1 MSAAIITL
9 DMYLPTT
16 RAAYNLIRQ
25 YLVGALILIFVGFH
39 ATSRAQEHAAEP
51 IIVTTRVDEPE
62 ITIGDTIKYTIS
74 VNAIPSVKAELPEF
88 GENLGGFAIKDFGQ
102 VEPKRREG
110 RIVFE
115 QWYILDTYTT
125 GSYTIP
131 APVVRYT
138 DAAEATHEIEGEEI
152 RVEVKSVLS
161 DGDAPKDIKDIA
173 APAALPVSYRELIFW
188 LVAATAFIVAGIVI
202 FLYFRRRRLK
212 QEITLRR
219 PPHEIAYERLE
230 ALIAS
235 QLIEQRRIEEYYVS
249 ISGTIRAYLENQF
262 GLKAPEMTTE
272 EFLEAAARESNLK
285 DEHKTLLNRFLM
297 HCDLVKFAR
306 YGPDE
311 LETQSAYDSAK
322 LFVDETALFFADEEA
337 Q

>member
-1 MSAAIITL
+1 
-9 DMYLPTT
+9 MYLPTA
-16 RAAYNLIRQ
+16 RAAYNPIRQ
-25 YLVGALILIFVGFH
+25 YLIGALILNFVCFH
-39 ATSRAQEHAAEP
+39 LTLLAQEHATEP
-51 IIVTTRVDEPE
+51 VTVTTRVDETE

-74 VNAIPSVKAELPEF
+74 VNAMPSVKVELPEF

-102 VEPKRREG
+102 VEPTRRKE
-110 RIVFE
+110 RMVFE

-138 DAAEATHEIEGEEI
+138 DAAEATHEVEGEEI

-173 APAALPVSYRELIFW
+173 APAALPVSYRGLIFW
-188 LVAATAFIVAGIVI
+188 LVAAITFIVAGIVI

-212 QEITLRR
+212 REVILRR
-219 PPHEIAYERLE
+219 PAHEIAYERLE

-235 QLIEQRRIEEYYVS
+235 QLIEQERIEEYYVA
-249 ISGTIRAYLENQF
+249 ISDTIRSYLENQF

-285 DEHKTLLNRFLM
+285 DEHKALLSRFLV

-306 YGPDE
+306 YGPNE
-311 LETQSAYDSAK
+311 VEMQSAYDSAK
-322 LFVDETALFFADEEA
+322 QFVDETALFFADEEA